1 MLQYSQL
8 DSVLAAVV
16 LAAEELEAGWAEWE
30 VLVGDTDCSSTQ
42 VTHTCPARALTRA
55 TCPGAAARG
64 GDVLPPQ
71 AWRVPGPGLPLRA
84 GPRGQVRGE
93 DSEVGSVE
101 AP

>member
-42 VTHTCPARALTRA
+42 VTHTCPAH
-55 TCPGAAARG
+55 
-64 GDVLPPQ
+64 PQ
-71 AWRVPGPGLPLRA
+71 H
-84 GPRGQVRGE
+84 
-93 DSEVGSVE
+93 
-101 AP
+101 

>member
-42 VTHTCPARALTRA
+42 VTTHVSSTPSTLE
-55 TCPGAAARG
+55 G
-64 GDVLPPQ
+64 
-71 AWRVPGPGLPLRA
+71 
-84 GPRGQVRGE
+84 
-93 DSEVGSVE
+93 
-101 AP
+101 